1 MFMCLCYVIVMIM
14 FYVLCHKRPGA
25 LQDIKVTAHIRATL
39 IKGKG
44 GRSTLVLNFKS
55 EL

>member
-1 MFMCLCYVIVMIM
+1 MFMCLCYVIVMIGFM
-14 FYVLCHKRPGA
+14 FVSFWGTPGH
-25 LQDIKVTAHIRATL
+25 QGDSAHSCYSD
-39 IKGKG
+39 KDKG